1 MLVLK
6 GTWLL
11 ALGDDLP
18 AVSHS
23 VEVNIDNIIAVSADS
38 HLKSPHLSKSNAM
51 VKHTLTLHTDYTI
64 GEAASLNG

>member
-18 AVSHS
+18 AVSDS
-23 VEVNIDNIIAVSADS
+23 VIIAVSGDS
-38 HLKSPHLSKSNAM
+38 HLKSPHLSKSNAK
-51 VKHTLTLHTDYTI
+51 VKHTLPLHTDYTI